1 MIKVLR
7 PLITVVLIVTA
18 VAIVFMSRFIYSNF
32 NYLSPGL
39 VTVEIPKGAG
49 LNSVAARL
57 EDRGVIKD
65 RRFFAV
71 YAIFKQ
77 GENRIKAGE
86 YRFETGVSFSGVLEK
101 ILKGEV
107 VLRRVTVPE
116 GLTVLQTAQLLEQNG
131 VFEQEEFITISSDRD
146 FVYELLGERLESLEG
161 YLYPDTYTYPK
172 SVLPKE
178 FISSM
183 VARYKSVMAAM
194 DLSNSGLDEHELITL
209 ASIIEKETGAA
220 QERPTISAVLHN
232 RLKRGMRL
240 EADPTVIYGMGEKY
254 TGNITKVD
262 LETPTPYN
270 TYIISG
276 LPPGPIAS
284 PGLGSITAALMP
296 SGSDFLYFVAKG
308 DGTHEFSKTYKE
320 HIKNVRK
327 YQRRARH

>member
-18 VAIVFMSRFIYSNF
+18 VAIVFLSHFIYSNF
-32 NYLSPGL
+32 SYSNPGL
-39 VTVEIPKGAG
+39 VTVDIPKGAG

-77 GENRIKAGE
+77 GEDRLKAGE
-86 YRFETGVSFSGVLEK
+86 YRFETGSRISGVLEK

-131 VFEQEEFITISSDRD
+131 VFEQGEFIAISSDRD
-146 FVYELLGERLESLEG
+146 FVYELLGKRLESLEG

-172 SVLPKE
+172 DILPKE
-178 FISSM
+178 FITSM
-183 VARYKSVMAAM
+183 VARFRSVTAAM
-194 DLSNSGLDEHELITL
+194 DLSNSKLDEHELITL
-209 ASIIEKETGAA
+209 ASIIEKETGAVH
-220 QERPTISAVLHN
+220 ERPTISAVLHN

-240 EADPTVIYGMGEKY
+240 EVDPTVIYGMGEKY
-254 TGNITKVD
+254 KGNITKGD

-284 PGLGSITAALMP
+284 PGLGSITAALEP
-296 SGSDFLYFVAKG
+296 SESKFLYFVAKG
-308 DGTHEFSKTYKE
+308 DGTHEFSKTYRE
-320 HIKNVRK
+320 HLRNVRK
-327 YQRRARH
+327 YQRRARR